1 MNVLTCF
8 LQIFN
13 DFSYFL
19 EKADLTPQEL
29 EFLKQEYGIED
40 EETTEA

>member
-1 MNVLTCF
+1 MFNDL
-8 LQIFN
+8 LNGN

-19 EKADLTPQEL
+19 EKADLTQKEL
-29 EFLKQEYGIED
+29 KYLKEEYGIED